1 MQLIEAA
8 VEQLRMATER
18 EVLVHELS
26 VKESAGPWTMTR
38 LTDALG
44 PHDFDDV
51 SGDGV
56 PPDDA
61 DPEDMEVEQ
70 DEDEELIP
78 ASPAPAHRLRRKR
91 PWTSPTTREHQR
103 SGLSPPERE
112 HSSMMS
118 EDLLALPREGPWQD
132 EVHGCL
138 WASSENANWS
148 KEDYCVEIAFEIPV
162 NANKQKQFL
171 RDPCQYFAKSL
182 KKKNVEVFEKNMTP
196 EEKEKFKG
204 AKAAEVRK
212 FLSAR
217 ALEALPPEMRPDKSQ
232 AVRMRWVLT
241 YKTDDSGG
249 QKPKARAVLLGF
261 QDPEYSSRPTF
272 APTMTRTSRQLLLQL
287 CSWKQLTCW
296 KGDVSGAFLQGRAY
310 DRELHCLPVPEICE
324 SMGLPAGSVCR
335 LRKACYGLVEA
346 PIEWFETVNTFLHSI
361 GYRQLRSDPCTWLYE
376 QEGQVISV
384 ISGHVDDFLFAG
396 RKGCPIW
403 DDLQQRIQKQF
414 EWQEWEE
421 DNFCQ
426 CGVTVSRND
435 DGSFDLSQ
443 KHYVESIPELNIRR
457 DRRRQK
463 HAPTTDAE
471 KSQLRGLLG
480 ALSWHV
486 GQVGYKY
493 SAHVSLALSEV
504 ANSTV
509 ESLDQA
515 NKLLHEIRREA
526 KVPMRIHAFPKEE
539 QLCLVA
545 WVDASPQNRHDGS
558 STEGILI
565 GMAPK
570 SILDGEVTK
579 VSPMFWRS
587 GKIDRVCRSPG
598 SAEARA
604 AIDGEDNL
612 HLLRY
617 AWGEFNG
624 WQAPASNPESLV
636 RRVLGVLVTDS
647 RNVYDRVDKPYIT
660 PKGASKKIDLELLA
674 LKEAQNLT
682 NLHIRWVHSD
692 AQLANTLTKRGE
704 DHQLARFI
712 ALGQQWRIVHDPE
725 MFSGRKRKA
734 KGMDPLENAGVS

>member
-1 MQLIEAA
+1 M
-8 VEQLRMATER
+8 
-18 EVLVHELS
+18 
-26 VKESAGPWTMTR
+26 
-38 LTDALG
+38 
-44 PHDFDDV
+44 
-51 SGDGV
+51 
-56 PPDDA
+56 
-61 DPEDMEVEQ
+61 
-70 DEDEELIP
+70 
-78 ASPAPAHRLRRKR
+78 
-91 PWTSPTTREHQR
+91 
-103 SGLSPPERE
+103 
-112 HSSMMS
+112 
-118 EDLLALPREGPWQD
+118 
-132 EVHGCL
+132 
-138 WASSENANWS
+138 
-148 KEDYCVEIAFEIPV
+148 
-162 NANKQKQFL
+162 
-171 RDPCQYFAKSL
+171 
-182 KKKNVEVFEKNMTP
+182 
-196 EEKEKFKG
+196 
-204 AKAAEVRK
+204 
-212 FLSAR
+212 
-217 ALEALPPEMRPDKSQ
+217 
-232 AVRMRWVLT
+232 
-241 YKTDDSGG
+241 
-249 QKPKARAVLLGF
+249 
-261 QDPEYSSRPTF
+261 
-272 APTMTRTSRQLLLQL
+272 
-287 CSWKQLTCW
+287 
-296 KGDVSGAFLQGRAY
+296 
-310 DRELHCLPVPEICE
+310 
-324 SMGLPAGSVCR
+324 
-335 LRKACYGLVEA
+335 
-346 PIEWFETVNTFLHSI
+346 NTFLHSI

-457 DRRRQK
+457 DRRQQK

-480 ALSWHV
+480 PLSWHV

-612 HLLRY
+612 HLLR
-617 AWGEFNG
+617 
-624 WQAPASNPESLV
+624 
-636 RRVLGVLVTDS
+636 
-647 RNVYDRVDKPYIT
+647 
-660 PKGASKKIDLELLA
+660 
-674 LKEAQNLT
+674 
-682 NLHIRWVHSD
+682 
-692 AQLANTLTKRGE
+692 
-704 DHQLARFI
+704 
-712 ALGQQWRIVHDPE
+712 
-725 MFSGRKRKA
+725 
-734 KGMDPLENAGVS
+734 AGTCKQPREPG